1 MQIILQYSKTMY
13 IYIYCL
19 LYYTKFIKKKVYTFN
34 ISTTVQLFRTLHTC
48 LNKEAK
54 GITFGLCHVNALL
67 YADDLVLI
75 ADKPET
81 LNNLLQALNR

>member
-1 MQIILQYSKTMY
+1 MQIILQYHTMTMY
-13 IYIYCL
+13 IYILSAL
-19 LYYTKFIKKKVYTFN
+19 LYKTYIKKIIVYTFN
-34 ISTTVQLFRTLHTC
+34 ISTTVQPFITLHTC

-81 LNNLLQALNR
+81 LNICYGH